1 MAHFLKLPN
10 TLAAQIPA
18 VMNAAAYL
26 NLIVNLNHYASLKSN
41 IYQRSVFAF
50 EHFEKRRS
58 DELKQFNFDEIKKIF
73 DNQLNN
79 GHKKQQ
85 QEQKLQRKLP
95 TLSTARLKKNLDS
108 LVLTSRSERDLDFVV
123 FTFKKYFFIYS
134 YDGNRDG
141 N

>member
-10 TLAAQIPA
+10 TLATNIPV

-58 DELKQFNFDEIKKIF
+58 NELKQFNFDEIKKIF

-85 QEQKLQRKLP
+85 QEQKQRKLLANSA
-95 TLSTARLKKNLDS
+95 LSTSRLKKNLDS
-108 LVLTSRSERDLDFVV
+108 LVLTSKSERDLDFVI
-123 FTFKKYFFIYS
+123 FTFKK
-134 YDGNRDG
+134 
-141 N
+141 